1 MRLQRGAEQP
11 ASRARTVV
19 GEPSEQAKIA
29 GTRPKPINHRPCGA
43 ILKSTTSA
51 ASRPGSVT
59 VSLAFGRPA
68 MAAATPAQAP
78 TRERHATEP

>member
-1 MRLQRGAEQP
+1 MRLSAAPNSQP
-11 ASRARTVV
+11 RPPEVV

-29 GTRPKPINHRPCGA
+29 GTRPKPINHSPCGA
-43 ILKSTTSA
+43 IPKSTTSA

-68 MAAATPAQAP
+68 MAAATPATAP
-78 TRERHATEP
+78 AVSATPY